1 MIDIGEEII
10 NLENRM
16 PISILD
22 VVYDIREM
30 YYKKLKT
37 KFTPKSRKDVGL

>member
-30 YYKKLKT
+30 YYKNSKLNLHQNQEKT
-37 KFTPKSRKDVGL
+37 

>member
-22 VVYDIREM
+22 FVYDIREM
-30 YYKKLKT
+30 NYKNSKLNLHQNQEKT
-37 KFTPKSRKDVGL
+37 